1 MEACGQL
8 YLPYASRTDEFRIWP
23 IADVHYGNR
32 ACSVDK
38 WKADIEAIHD
48 DPFSFWFGL
57 GDLGEYISI
66 GDKRFDPR
74 VSGPDVDVSGLGDL
88 GAFLCDRI
96 FDYIHPIAH
105 KCIGLGIGNHELK
118 YYHLKE
124 QLHMHGYLLKRMG
137 RRARRAIFDLQ
148 WASMFDL
155 VFVRTPRRK
164 RPPCLSLEAP
174 AKQGFTR
181 SVVRFA
187 VEHGTGCSRTRGAKT
202 NKLMSM
208 KDRYDAD
215 VYVQAH
221 LHTPQVEPWTTVGA
235 DQACRH
241 ITAKNRLLLR
251 TGPYL
256 RTYAQGVLTYAERA
270 GYESTTLGATP
281 IHVRPDRHR
290 IWAETG
296 VTLSEDEP
304 DEKEKK

>member
-23 IADVHYGNR
+23 IADVHYANR
-32 ACSVDK
+32 GCSVDK

-66 GDKRFDPR
+66 DDKRFDPR
-74 VSGPDVDVSGLGDL
+74 VIGPDVDVSDLGDL

-96 FDYIHPIAH
+96 
-105 KCIGLGIGNHELK
+105 
-118 YYHLKE
+118 YYRVKE
-124 QLHMHGYLLKRMG
+124 QLRMHGHLLKMMG
-137 RRARRAIFDLQ
+137 RRARRPIFDLQ

-164 RPPCLSLEAP
+164 TLPRLSLEHP
-174 AKQGFTR
+174 KAKGDRGT
-181 SVVRFA
+181 STIVRFA
-187 VEHGTGCSRTRGAKT
+187 AEHGTGCSRTRGAKT

-208 KDRYDAD
+208 KDRFDAD

-256 RTYAQGVLTYAERA
+256 RTYTEGVLTYGEQG

-281 IHVRPDRHR
+281 IHIQPDRR
-290 IWAETG
+290 RVWAKVG

-304 DEKEKK
+304 EAKETP